1 MKKKEKKKEENISLP
16 LNRSEVTSQG
26 RLSYIILTNIPEISE
41 AEYNES
47 WLLTHTKPKPHASG
61 CTAFLLTITRTLLTN
76 DQGARIFLSHDST
89 TLKPFPSSH
98 AYEEGKREKK
108 GRGEKI
114 SLEI

>member
-1 MKKKEKKKEENISLP
+1 MKNKEKKKKISLP

-26 RLSYIILTNIPEISE
+26 RLSYIIVTNIPEISE
-41 AEYNES
+41 AKYNES

-61 CTAFLLTITRTLLTN
+61 CTAFLLAMTRTLLRN
-76 DQGARIFLSHDST
+76 DQGATILLSHDST

-98 AYEEGKREKK
+98 AYEEGKRENK